1 MAQGVSL
8 LVCSDIHYA
17 SDAEKQRVHYETRA
31 IENPLSRMLVRF
43 YRHFIW
49 LRDPFAHND
58 LLKHVLHP
66 AEEPDLVVSN
76 GDYSC
81 DSAFIG
87 VADAAACES
96 AAICLAQ
103 LRQRYGENFRPVF
116 GDHELGKVTLCG
128 GKGGLRLASWDAARN
143 RLGLEPLWTRRIG
156 KYVLIGITSS
166 LAAMQVYQ
174 YEALPEE
181 RPQWLEI
188 AKEHLQ
194 RISSEFN
201 QLKSNERV
209 LLFCHDPTALP
220 YLLELEAVRCRL
232 PQIEKTII
240 GHLHSN
246 LIVWQSRLLSGIP
259 HITFCG
265 AAARRITAALSKGKT
280 WRQFNLLLCPA
291 LAGIELFRR
300 GGYYTVQIDP
310 AAKQPARFTLREIR
324 R

>member
-1 MAQGVSL
+1 MAESVSV

-17 SDAEKQRVHYETRA
+17 SNAEKQRIHYETRA

-49 LRDPFAHND
+49 LRDPFAHNE
-58 LLKHVLHP
+58 LLKYVLNP
-66 AEEPDLVVSN
+66 PSEPDLVVAN

-87 VADAAACES
+87 VADPAACES
-96 AAICLAQ
+96 AEICLSQ
-103 LRQRYGENFRPVF
+103 LSRRYGQNFQPVF
-116 GDHELGKVTLCG
+116 GDHELGKITLCG
-128 GKGGLRLASWDAARN
+128 GKGGLRLASWEVSRN
-143 RLGLEPLWTRRIG
+143 RLGLEPIWTQRIG

-174 YEALPEE
+174 HEALPEE
-181 RPQWLEI
+181 RAQWLEI
-188 AKEHLQ
+188 AKEHLEK
-194 RISSEFN
+194 ISSEFN
-201 QLKSNERV
+201 ELKAEDKV

-220 YLLELEAVRCRL
+220 YLLEIEAVRSRL
-232 PQIEKTII
+232 SQIERTII

-259 HITFCG
+259 HVTFCG

-280 WRQFNLLLCPA
+280 WRRFNLLLCPA

-300 GGYYTVQIDP
+300 GGYYTIQIDP
-310 AAKQPARFTLREIR
+310 SAKQPARFALREIR